1 MVRPIFETCIPR
13 PEVLSGELKEDIF
26 AAQLMDV
33 VRGIADPVYRDPD
46 IFFENTYPTTG
57 LKELLKEVLGRLTG
71 VKPNSSPILRLETSF
86 GGGKTHNLIALYHLV
101 KNKVN
106 NPRIVEFVDPSFIPK
121 EHLDRV
127 ACIVGNDMDVENG
140 INHGDVTTYT
150 IWGEIAYQ
158 LGGKEAYQILRESD
172 VNRIAPGTQVWEKII
187 GDKPALIMIDE
198 MARYLRVAKGK
209 VGATSLAEQTVAF
222 LVSFMEYISS
232 RPHAVLVFTLAES
245 KDAFSKETEEI
256 KQELDEARSVS
267 ARQERVIT
275 STEETEISAI
285 VTHRLFKEIDRAA
298 AHETAEAYL
307 EYYRSLNQIDL
318 PQRATRAEY
327 QQEIVTDYPFHP
339 ELLTT
344 LNRKTATIPKFQKTR
359 GALRLLALVVR
370 RLWEEKPAD
379 ATLIHLHHV
388 DLSVPDIV
396 SDLTSRLE
404 RQAFSAVVEADIYT
418 PRTGSS
424 SHAAEIDQPLLEA
437 GRPPMARRAATAIF
451 VHSLTQGI
459 ATGVDP
465 ADLRLAVLQP
475 GDDPTLLEKT
485 LSELGNRCW
494 FLDFDGGRYRFKTE
508 PSLNKII
515 ADEMASIGRVKAK
528 SEIDERIHSIWKKG
542 IFDTKYFPSEA
553 IEVDDDAGKPKLVI
567 IHYDAAS
574 ITEEDKEP
582 PELVLKLFN
591 HAGSAEGFRLYKNNV
606 LFLVADTEQLEHMI
620 RTAQRYLAIRQI
632 INDSDR
638 MRDFTIEQQK
648 KIKSMYETSELELR
662 VAITKA
668 YRYLYYP
675 SADASRKAGNLAM
688 VPIPPQDQGKTD
700 RDQSKVILGILQIL
714 EKVITES
721 DNPLAAAFVKAKAW
735 PANKESVTTEE
746 LRKAFAQRLGLRI
759 LLDINQLKRTIR
771 EGVKNGIWVYFDAA
785 EQIGYGPHSPAPII
799 QFSDDTLLYT
809 PEEAKKLGLK
819 IKGEELE
826 VHICPVCRNPA
837 DQCTCIPD
845 IPPERLPPLKAEGA
859 PGQVFQAIVDLC
871 HDQKVETLKSLI
883 IDVEGSGKEAAE
895 DVRKLG
901 LAVPQMGKGVYHI
914 QQDIVAEFSNKDSY
928 KLNFSGNWE
937 RYKRLKQVV
946 DAFNQE
952 AEKIAVK
959 VILKADFPDGL
970 AVPGQQY
977 ETIRDVFTSLSLGKM
992 VLSAEPA
999 DDETKQ

>member
-1 MVRPIFETCIPR
+1 MVRPIFEKCIPR
-13 PEVLSGELKEDIF
+13 PEVLSGELTEDIF
-26 AAQLMDV
+26 AARLMDV
-33 VRGIADPVYRDPD
+33 MLGIADPVYGDPD

-57 LKELLKEVLGRLTG
+57 LKELLKEALGRLTG
-71 VKPNSSPILRLETSF
+71 IKPNSSPILRLETSF

-101 KNKVN
+101 KNKVT
-106 NPRIVEFVDPSFIPK
+106 NPRVEEFIDPSFIPK
-121 EHLDRV
+121 EPLDRV
-127 ACIVGNDMDVENG
+127 ACIVGNDMDAENG

-172 VNRIAPGTQVWEKII
+172 VNRVAPGTQVWEKII
-187 GDKPALIMIDE
+187 GDKPALIMFDE

-222 LVSFMEYISS
+222 LVAFMEYIAS
-232 RPHAVLVFTLAES
+232 RPHAVLVFTLADS
-245 KDAFSKETEEI
+245 KDAFGKETEEI

-267 ARQERVIT
+267 ARQERAIT
-275 STEETEISAI
+275 STGETEISAI

-298 AHETAEAYL
+298 AREVAETYL

-327 QQEIVTDYPFHP
+327 QQEIITDYPFHP

-388 DLSVPDIV
+388 NLSVPDIV

-418 PRTGSS
+418 PRMGSS

-437 GRPPMARRAATAIF
+437 GRTPLARRAATTIF
-451 VHSLTQGI
+451 IHSLTQGI

-465 ADLRLAVLQP
+465 ADLHLAVLQP
-475 GDDPTLLEKT
+475 GDDPTLLVMT
-485 LSELGNRCW
+485 LSELENRCW
-494 FLDFDGGRYRFKTE
+494 FLDFDGRRYRFKTE

-515 ADEMASIGRVKAK
+515 ADEMASIGRTQAK
-528 SEIDERIHSIWKKG
+528 SEIDNRIRNIWGKG
-542 IFDTKYFPSEA
+542 IFEPQYFPSEA
-553 IEVDDDAGKPKLVI
+553 GEVDDDAGKPKLVI

-574 ITEEDKEP
+574 TKQGDEEP
-582 PELVLKLFN
+582 PELVLKIFN

-606 LFLVADTEQLEHMI
+606 LFLVADEEQREQMI
-620 RTAQRYLAIRQI
+620 KTARRYLAIRQI
-632 INDSDR
+632 ANDRDR
-638 MRDFTIEQQK
+638 MSEFSDEQK
-648 KIKSMYETSELELR
+648 KKLKSMYETSELDLR
-662 VAITKA
+662 VAITKG

-675 SADASRKAGNLAM
+675 SADAPRKAGNLAR
-688 VPIPPQDQGKTD
+688 VTLLPQEQGKAE
-700 RDQSKVILGILQIL
+700 RDQSKVLLEILRGL
-714 EKVITES
+714 EKVITEA
-721 DNPLAAAFVKAKAW
+721 DNPISAAFVKAKAW
-735 PANKESVTTEE
+735 PANKEFITTEE
-746 LRKAFAQRLGLRI
+746 LRKSFAQRLGLRI

-771 EGVKNGIWVYFDAA
+771 EGIKNGTWVYFDAA
-785 EQIGYGPHSPAPII
+785 EQIGYGLLSPAPMI
-799 QFSDDTLLYT
+799 QFGEDTLLYT
-809 PEEAKKLGLK
+809 PEEAKKLGLQ
-819 IKGEELE
+819 IKGEKQE
-826 VHICPVCRNPA
+826 VQICPVCHNPE
-837 DQCTCIPD
+837 DQCTCAINIPD
-845 IPPERLPPLKAEGA
+845 SLPPLKAEGA
-859 PGQVFQAIVDLC
+859 PGQVFQAIADLC
-871 HDQKVETLKSLI
+871 HDQKVGTLKSLNI
-883 IDVEGSGKEAAE
+883 NVEGAGKEAAE

-928 KLNFSGNWE
+928 KLNFSGSWE

-959 VILKADFPDGL
+959 MKLKADFLAGL
-970 AVPGQQY
+970 TVPGQQY